1 MLFFRSLSPP
11 YLISVER
18 FGFPL
23 ARGFRFSAAC
33 PRLTF

>member
-1 MLFFRSLSPP
+1 MFIVHTSFPFWLA
-11 YLISVER
+11 VER

-33 PRLTF
+33 PRLWF